1 MWTAYSACHTLLVS
15 NLGDGRG
22 MPWKEALYYSLG
34 AWMTWIPL
42 TLALHCLVQRYTIER
57 GNILRPMA
65 ILALASMAVVVA
77 RAGFVFYSNPFF
89 HWYGSL
95 PLPPFREVLITSIN
109 NNLFLTW
116 SLIGISHGLVFQQR
130 TRERE
135 QRLAVLEAQLTASQ
149 LDALRAQLNP
159 HFLFNVLNSVAE
171 MVHINAEL
179 ADRMLVSLSSL
190 LRDSL
195 SPNPSQHR
203 PLHEELAL
211 VEHYLTI
218 EKIRLGERLEVEWRV
233 EPRCRD
239 LRIPSL
245 ALLPLVENAIVH
257 GIARRRAPGWLRI
270 LAHTDGDRMV
280 LEVLNS
286 VAAEASAPGLGI
298 GLHST
303 RSRLDLLYGERA
315 SLRQCMADAET
326 YSVQLEMPAEA
337 SHVAATQV
345 RA

>member
-1 MWTAYSACHTLLVS
+1 MLSTV
-15 NLGDGRG
+15 GDGRG
-22 MPWKEALYYSLG
+22 LPWKEAAYYSLG
-34 AWMTWIPL
+34 AWLTWVPL
-42 TLALHCLVQRYTIER
+42 TLGLHCLVRRYTIER
-57 GNILRPMA
+57 GRILSSVG
-65 ILALASMAVVVA
+65 ILALASLVVVVV
-77 RAGFVFYSNPFF
+77 RALFVCYTNPVFN
-89 HWYGSL
+89 WYGSL
-95 PLPPFREVLITSIN
+95 QIPPFSQVLITSLN
-109 NNLFLTW
+109 NNLFLAW
-116 SLIGISHGLVFQQR
+116 ALIGISHGIVFQQR

-135 QRLAVLEAQLTASQ
+135 QRLTVLEARLIASQ
-149 LDALRAQLNP
+149 LDTLRAQLNP

-218 EKIRLGERLEVEWRV
+218 EKIRLGERLQVEWRV

-270 LAHTDGDRMV
+270 RAHADGDRMV

-315 SLRQCMADAET
+315 SLRQHMADAET
-326 YSVQLEMPAEA
+326 YSVRLEMPAEVG
-337 SHVAATQV
+337 VAAAQV